1 MQKVGRIA
9 EAVLGVLI
17 IAALVTGGAYWGLQA
32 HGFWFGVSVLVMLPL
47 GFLLVPLQ
55 QALERRGL
63 GWLRWPLILVWVLWF
78 VWLESVM
85 RGWSWASLW
94 GGLRDPSLIWGA
106 LPTWDPHFMDDPSA
120 RAYIG
125 LCVSLLALYAVGYG
139 SLWRA
144 LTVIAALGLWIY
156 STAQI
161 ADVVRANQR
170 EQCAREHRQTGLAV
184 PHALPAVGQAC
195 LPDAPPPWRL

>member
-1 MQKVGRIA
+1 MGKIGRI

-17 IAALVTGGAYWGLQA
+17 VVALVTGGAYWGFQS
-32 HGFWFGVSVLVMLPL
+32 HGLWFGVSVLVMLPL
-47 GFLLVPLQ
+47 AFLLVPLQ

-94 GGLRDPSLIWGA
+94 AGLQDPSLAWGA
-106 LPTWDPHFMDDPSA
+106 LPTWDSHFFDDPSV

-125 LCVSLLALYAVGYG
+125 LCASFLALYAVMYG
-139 SLWRA
+139 SLWRT
-144 LTVIAALGLWIY
+144 LTGFAAFGLWLY
-156 STAQI
+156 STYQL
-161 ADVVRANQR
+161 ADIVRANQVER
-170 EQCAREHRQTGLAV
+170 CAQEHRLAGPVV
-184 PHALPAVGQAC
+184 PQVVVAAVQACPSGALP
-195 LPDAPPPWRL
+195 PRRL